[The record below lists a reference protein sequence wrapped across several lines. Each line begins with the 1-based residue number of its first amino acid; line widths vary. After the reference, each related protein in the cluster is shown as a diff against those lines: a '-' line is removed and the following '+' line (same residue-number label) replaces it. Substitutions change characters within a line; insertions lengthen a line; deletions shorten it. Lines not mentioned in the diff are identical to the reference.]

1 MLTNLEQTVTAQQ
14 IPVVYRDRR
23 QVTQEGPT
31 QHHGQNMITFVGQ
44 VSCMLAL
51 LCEVSRSPASTA
63 RKPHSPSPVTS
74 DTKV

>member
-14 IPVVYRDRR
+14 IPVVYRR

-44 VSCMLAL
+44 VGLHACAAM
-51 LCEVSRSPASTA
+51 
-63 RKPHSPSPVTS
+63 
-74 DTKV
+74 